1 MGIVLTATFFMKT
14 GLAGG
19 RLIFLT
25 RALDFGVKSYGL
37 NALVDNHR
45 KYVHWASHP
54 FCILVTSER

>member
-25 RALDFGVKSYGL
+25 RALDSGVKSYGL
-37 NALVDNHR
+37 NAQLLTTTGNTYTGLHTLS
-45 KYVHWASHP
+45 AS
-54 FCILVTSER
+54 L